1 MKEKHT
7 MRFVASDSR
16 SIDMDLCCFC
26 ARTSNL
32 IRPVACPYY
41 EDDFEGTSCVG
52 LKKVDNISLRIEMLL
67 NFMGAR
73 QDATET
79 ESTVI
84 QVMPNSGEKMDIFEK
99 LKNAIGCSYVS
110 DLCFEPYR
118 TEAQKLLKTM
128 ELERCSIAELNDI
141 ANYFY
146 KKHFDTADA
155 AICFL
160 KG

>member
-1 MKEKHT
+1 M
-7 MRFVASDSR
+7 
-16 SIDMDLCCFC
+16 C
-26 ARTSNL
+26 
-32 IRPVACPYY
+32 
-41 EDDFEGTSCVG
+41 G

-67 NFMGAR
+67 NFMGAK

-84 QVMPNSGEKMDIFEK
+84 QVMPNSGEKMAIFEK